1 MPVVVW
7 ALLGVGMFLRL
18 KFDWLLLVCT
28 AMALSGANII
38 GYVRC
43 KSDAKS
49 KISGMVAS
57 RLGGGFAGKAL
68 QSAAGSAFGF

>member
-1 MPVVVW
+1 M
-7 ALLGVGMFLRL
+7 LLGVSMFLRL

-28 AMALSGANII
+28 ALALSGANVV

-43 KSDAKS
+43 KSDAKA
-49 KISGMVAS
+49 KFSGMVAS
-57 RLGGGFAGKAL
+57 RLGGGFAGRAL

>member
-1 MPVVVW
+1 
-7 ALLGVGMFLRL
+7 MFFRL

-28 AMALSGANII
+28 ALALSGANIV

-43 KSDAKS
+43 KSDAKA